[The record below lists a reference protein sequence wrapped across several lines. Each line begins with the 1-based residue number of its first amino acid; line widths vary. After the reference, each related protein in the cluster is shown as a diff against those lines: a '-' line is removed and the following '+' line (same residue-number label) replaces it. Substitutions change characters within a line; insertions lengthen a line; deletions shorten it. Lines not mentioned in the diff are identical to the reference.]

1 MWKKNMNRQEAAQ
14 VIERFLEGR
23 SLYPQEWNDFVDT
36 PQEDNVVE
44 SYRQQSRELDTLISR
59 PGTPDPRALHDL
71 KRVLERL
78 RSS

>member
-1 MWKKNMNRQEAAQ
+1 MWKKNMNRQEAAG

-36 PQEDNVVE
+36 PQEDSVIE
-44 SYRQQSRELDTLISR
+44 TCRQQCYGLDPLLNR
-59 PGTPDPRALHDL
+59 PGTPDSSALNDL
-71 KRVLERL
+71 KRALERL

>member
-14 VIERFLEGR
+14 AIERFLEGR

-36 PQEDNVVE
+36 PQEDSIVE
-44 SYRQQSRELDTLISR
+44 SYRQQCHELDPLINR
-59 PGTPDPRALHDL
+59 PGAPDPRALNDL
-71 KRVLERL
+71 KRVLGCL